1 MTKNRVVGVIGLGHV
16 GAHVA
21 YSLAVQ
27 GIADELVL
35 VARTGGKYARTESL
49 TPEQLLTTPLV
60 LRENGSGT
68 LEVISAA
75 LAAKGIR
82 LSQLDVVMRLGT
94 TEGIKAFVRNSDA
107 LAIVSVTSVVDELR
121 SGALRIVDIEGLTF
135 SRDFSFVHAESEPA
149 RLVRQFIDFARA
161 NL

>member
-1 MTKNRVVGVIGLGHV
+1 
-16 GAHVA
+16 
-21 YSLAVQ
+21 
-27 GIADELVL
+27 
-35 VARTGGKYARTESL
+35 
-49 TPEQLLTTPLV
+49 
-60 LRENGSGT
+60 
-68 LEVISAA
+68 
-75 LAAKGIR
+75 
-82 LSQLDVVMRLGT
+82 MRLGT